1 MVNPVIIVCVKEW
14 NYTFYLAGYFQSS
27 EMIYMIRMKR
37 CENRW
42 IKLKPYLISIVIALG
57 IGGLAAFLIKDNLA
71 MYERIIRP
79 VLAPKA
85 YVFPIAWT
93 ILYILMGIS
102 STRVWLQRKEK
113 TELVLD
119 ALMAYVIQLILNFFW
134 SILFFNMQNFLF
146 SFIWLVLLWIA
157 IIIMIVRFYRVDPL
171 AAYLQIPYLLWVTF
185 AGYLNFMIYR
195 LNP

>member
-1 MVNPVIIVCVKEW
+1 
-14 NYTFYLAGYFQSS
+14 
-27 EMIYMIRMKR
+27 
-37 CENRW
+37 
-42 IKLKPYLISIVIALG
+42 
-57 IGGLAAFLIKDNLA
+57 

-102 STRVWLQRKEK
+102 SARVWLQRKEK
-113 TELVLD
+113 PELVLD

>member
-1 MVNPVIIVCVKEW
+1 MW
-14 NYTFYLAGYFQSS
+14 T
-27 EMIYMIRMKR
+27 
-37 CENRW
+37 
-42 IKLKPYLISIVIALG
+42 KLKPYLISIVIALG

-102 STRVWLQRKEK
+102 SARVWLERKEK
-113 TELVLD
+113 PELVLD

>member
-1 MVNPVIIVCVKEW
+1 MW
-14 NYTFYLAGYFQSS
+14 T
-27 EMIYMIRMKR
+27 
-37 CENRW
+37 
-42 IKLKPYLISIVIALG
+42 KLKPYLISIVIALG

-79 VLAPKA
+79 ALAPKA

-93 ILYILMGIS
+93 ILYILMGIRS
-102 STRVWLQRKEK
+102 ARVWLQRKEK
-113 TELVLD
+113 PELVLD